1 MMKLGIL
8 RSAADWFEDFFMSQG
23 AIDQE
28 SIQLLSEAW
37 TLWTEFIRHQHNC
50 TNL

>member
-1 MMKLGIL
+1 
-8 RSAADWFEDFFMSQG
+8 MSQG

-37 TLWTEFIRHQHNC
+37 TFGQDLYGINTTAQTCKNHLEYCGWELLFSV
-50 TNL
+50 